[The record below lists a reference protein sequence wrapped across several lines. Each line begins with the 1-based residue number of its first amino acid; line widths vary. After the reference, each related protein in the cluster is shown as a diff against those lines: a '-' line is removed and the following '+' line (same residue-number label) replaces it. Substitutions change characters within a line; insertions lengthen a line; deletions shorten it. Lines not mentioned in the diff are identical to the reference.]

1 MNGATSL
8 VRTLLSSG
16 ITVCFANP
24 GTSEM
29 HFVAALDAHPD
40 MRCILGLFEGGV
52 TGAADG
58 YYRMTGQIAA
68 SLLHLAPGF
77 ANGFA
82 NLHNARK
89 ARSAMLTI
97 MGEHATYHRQHESPL
112 KGDTLG
118 VASAVSHW
126 VRLSPDA
133 GDVARDGAEAI
144 TAARS
149 NGGQVATLILPA
161 DTAWNAADE
170 AAMAAPP
177 PPLAQPSDAAIAAA
191 ADALRQP
198 GAVLMVDGPA
208 LLRPLADLASAIAQ
222 ATGARLICPYFVARI
237 ERGAGSVPFEP
248 LRYPVDENVALLAG
262 TPVMVLV
269 GAHEPAGFF
278 AYPGKP
284 SLPAPEDCAVIG
296 LCRPEMDVAY
306 TLQAL
311 AAHLQ
316 ADTPLP
322 VIPLSLPP
330 APSGAIT
337 LQKLGEAIALAL
349 PEGAVVVEEA
359 ITSARPLIDAT
370 RHARAHDW
378 LCLMG
383 GAIGDGLPVATGAAI
398 GAPDR
403 KVVVLQADGSAMY
416 TLQCL
421 WTMARER
428 LDVVVVILSNDGYR
442 TLHREMANVGIERV
456 GTNALRMF
464 DVVDP
469 RLDWVAL
476 AQGHGVAGVAVQN
489 MDAFVMA
496 FGHALAT
503 PGPHLIAVPC

>member
-8 VRTLLSSG
+8 VRTLLNSG

-89 ARSAMLTI
+89 AKSAMVTI
-97 MGEHATYHRQHESPL
+97 MGEHATTHLQHESPL
-112 KGDTLG
+112 RGDTLG
-118 VASAVSHW
+118 IAGAISHVV
-126 VRLSPDA
+126 VRPMRA
-133 GDVARDGAEAI
+133 GDVASDGAHVI
-144 TAARS
+144 QQARA
-149 NGGQVATLILPA
+149 NEGQIATLILPA
-161 DTAWNAADE
+161 DAAWNPANAA
-170 AAMAAPP
+170 AVAAPT
-177 PPLAQPSDAAIAAA
+177 LPSRRPTDAAIIAAA
-191 ADALRQP
+191 AMLRVP

-208 LLRPLADLASAIAQ
+208 LRRPLADLASAIAR
-222 ATGARLICPYFVARI
+222 ATGARLMCPYFVARI
-237 ERGAGSVPFEP
+237 ARGAGTVPFEP
-248 LRYPVDENVALLAG
+248 LRYPVDENIALLANAQAM
-262 TPVMVLV
+262 VML
-269 GAHEPAGFF
+269 GANRPTAFF

-284 SLPAPEDCAVIG
+284 SLPTPDCPMLD
-296 LCRPEMDVAY
+296 LCTPEMDTAW

-311 AAHLQ
+311 ATCLQ
-316 ADTPLP
+316 AETPLP
-322 VIPLSLPP
+322 TTPLHLPAMPTGTMSLD
-330 APSGAIT
+330 SLGA
-337 LQKLGEAIALAL
+337 AIAHQL
-349 PEGAVVVEEA
+349 PAGAVVVEEA

-370 RHARAHDW
+370 RHARPHDW

-383 GAIGDGLPVATGAAI
+383 GAIGDGLPVAVGAAV

-428 LDVVVVILSNDGYR
+428 LDVVVIILANGGYR
-442 TLHREMANVGIERV
+442 TLHREMANVGVAVV
-456 GTNALRMF
+456 GRNALRMF
-464 DVVDP
+464 DVTDP
-469 RLDWVAL
+469 DLDWVSL
-476 AQGHGVAGVAVQN
+476 ARGHGVRGT
-489 MDAFVMA
+489 DARDIDQFNTA
-496 FGHALAT
+496 FATALAT
-503 PGPHLIAVPC
+503 PGPHLIAVHC